1 MMIFLRWVTLLVV
14 ISGVI
19 GGLGYYKYVEISNS
33 IAEAASYPE
42 HSESTEVTISSYV
55 LHTPQTAVIGEV
67 VAPEWVALRS
77 QKAGKIAKLGFQPG
91 EDVEKGQLLVQLD
104 VSEETAR
111 LKGAKADAQLARI
124 SLERA
129 EKLGKSGSIS
139 QSRIDT
145 LQANLDTA
153 LSNVGII
160 ESTIDQKTIR
170 APFAGKSNA
179 GNLVVGQYINIDET
193 LAEIVSDK
201 PTLWIDFRLP
211 QTHHDLPIGTEVSV
225 ALRGKSPITGVLISR
240 DGSISSENRT
250 RLHRARVNTSDLA
263 APHGAFV
270 EVKVPASGQRQL
282 VKLPVSALRSD
293 AYGQFVYS
301 IEQAEQEGAY
311 RAKRHDVGDVTF
323 LADQVLIGE
332 GLKADLQ
339 IATNGSF
346 KLYPGILTQVVD
358 ALPAEEKPA
367 GSWN

>member
-1 MMIFLRWVTLLVV
+1 MNILRWMAILIV
-14 ISGVI
+14 ICGVI
-19 GGLGYYKYVEISNS
+19 GGLGYYKYVEISNG
-33 IAEAASYPE
+33 IAEAANYPE
-42 HSESTEVTISSYV
+42 HSEATEATVSSFV
-55 LHTPQTAVIGEV
+55 LHTPETSVIGEV
-67 VAPEWVALRS
+67 VAPEWVTLRS

-91 EDVEKGQLLVQLD
+91 EDVTNGQLLVQLD

-111 LKGAKADAQLARI
+111 LKGAKADAELARI

-153 LSNVGII
+153 LANVGII

-211 QTHHDLPIGTEVSV
+211 QTHHDLPIGTEISV
-225 ALRGKSPITGVLISR
+225 ALKGKAPVAGTLISR
-240 DGSISSENRT
+240 DGSVSSENRT
-250 RLHRARVNTSDLA
+250 RLHRAQIRTSDLT

-270 EVKVPASGQRQL
+270 VVKVPASEQRQL

-301 IEQAEQEGAY
+301 IEQAEQEGTY
-311 RAKRHDVGDVTF
+311 RAKRHDVDDVTF
-323 LADQVLIGE
+323 LADQVLIGT

-346 KLYPGILTQVVD
+346 KLYPGILTRVVD
-358 ALPAEEKPA
+358 ALPAEEEPA
-367 GSWN
+367 DNWN